1 LIGDDTPDKLANIIR
16 DTWPNLFRPPKNY
29 EPPST
34 HRSRSSSDLLTLP
47 AVAKP
52 TKGWY
57 TYDAMGCMLLRECTE
72 GVVEIKT
79 AKDVGKYYKKMGMMD
94 PVYTEFNEMMAS
106 LDKIGVK
113 VFIAPEKYFPP
124 GHRGVYHT
132 VSNNF
137 FLNSTLVRRYG
148 TLMSVMRHEGW
159 HVAQDCMAGSIKN
172 NLIAIIHNEED
183 VPPLW
188 REVAEKTYPAAA
200 VPWEA
205 EAIWAG
211 KTEKMTMKA
220 LKACAAGEMW
230 KVYKPT
236 PLTEKWLREEGFIK

>member
-1 LIGDDTPDKLANIIR
+1 MNHLQRIALAAAA
-16 DTWPNLFRPPKNY
+16 T
-29 EPPST
+29 
-34 HRSRSSSDLLTLP
+34 LLTLP

-94 PVYTEFNEMMAS
+94 PVYTEFNEMMAA

-183 VPPLW
+183 VPSLW
-188 REVAEKTYPAAA
+188 REVAEKTYPASA

>member
-1 LIGDDTPDKLANIIR
+1 MNHLQRIALAAAA
-16 DTWPNLFRPPKNY
+16 T
-29 EPPST
+29 
-34 HRSRSSSDLLTLP
+34 LLTLP

-94 PVYTEFNEMMAS
+94 PVYTEFNEMMAA

-188 REVAEKTYPAAA
+188 REVAEKTYPASA

>member
-1 LIGDDTPDKLANIIR
+1 MNHLQRIALAAAA
-16 DTWPNLFRPPKNY
+16 T
-29 EPPST
+29 
-34 HRSRSSSDLLTLP
+34 LLTLP

-94 PVYTEFNEMMAS
+94 PVYTEFNEMMAA

-137 FLNSTLVRRYG
+137 FLNSTLVRRYT

-183 VPPLW
+183 VPSLW
-188 REVAEKTYPAAA
+188 REIAEKTYPAAA

>member
-1 LIGDDTPDKLANIIR
+1 MNHLQRIALAAAA
-16 DTWPNLFRPPKNY
+16 T
-29 EPPST
+29 
-34 HRSRSSSDLLTLP
+34 LLTLP

-94 PVYTEFNEMMAS
+94 PVYTEFNEMMAA

-183 VPPLW
+183 VPSLW

>member
-1 LIGDDTPDKLANIIR
+1 MNHLQRIALAAAA
-16 DTWPNLFRPPKNY
+16 T
-29 EPPST
+29 
-34 HRSRSSSDLLTLP
+34 LLTLP

-183 VPPLW
+183 VPSLW

>member
-1 LIGDDTPDKLANIIR
+1 MNHLQRIALAAVA
-16 DTWPNLFRPPKNY
+16 T
-29 EPPST
+29 
-34 HRSRSSSDLLTLP
+34 LLTLP
-47 AVAKP
+47 AVARP

-137 FLNSTLVRRYG
+137 FLNSTLVKRYG

-159 HVAQDCMAGSIKN
+159 HVAQDCMAGSVKN

-183 VPPLW
+183 VPSLW
-188 REVAEKTYPAAA
+188 REIAEKTYPASA

>member
-1 LIGDDTPDKLANIIR
+1 MNHLQRIALAAAA
-16 DTWPNLFRPPKNY
+16 T
-29 EPPST
+29 
-34 HRSRSSSDLLTLP
+34 LLTLP

-94 PVYTEFNEMMAS
+94 PVYTEFNEMMAA

>member
-1 LIGDDTPDKLANIIR
+1 
-16 DTWPNLFRPPKNY
+16 
-29 EPPST
+29 
-34 HRSRSSSDLLTLP
+34 
-47 AVAKP
+47 
-52 TKGWY
+52 
-57 TYDAMGCMLLRECTE
+57 
-72 GVVEIKT
+72 
-79 AKDVGKYYKKMGMMD
+79 
-94 PVYTEFNEMMAS
+94 
-106 LDKIGVK
+106 
-113 VFIAPEKYFPP
+113 
-124 GHRGVYHT
+124 
-132 VSNNF
+132 
-137 FLNSTLVRRYG
+137 
-148 TLMSVMRHEGW
+148 MSVMRHEGW

-188 REVAEKTYPAAA
+188 REVAEKTYPASA

-220 LKACAAGEMW
+220 LKSCAAGEMW